1 MNTVDNGHSLLLLNW
16 QDAARLGSGV
26 AGGKGEQL
34 GRLARYGLPV
44 GDGCVITADAYRASM
59 GGVLQEVALR
69 ACALPEYA
77 QKRELDQLR
86 HRMLSQ
92 PLPQVLCAALDDLL
106 LGKDWQR
113 QALAVRSSAPGED
126 SAQASFAGIHRSVLN
141 VIGRDAL
148 VDAIRVVWTSLW
160 TPQAVAYR
168 ERIGMQHADA
178 AMAVVLMPMVAAKA
192 SGVVFTCDPRSGR
205 EDRMVI
211 SSVRGLGEALVSGLV
226 SGEDIVLGTDRLHE
240 RWAILERRPASA
252 KLALEPDVAGGV
264 RQRDLTQAEQS
275 AQVLD
280 DTQAVALGV
289 LAQDAANAL
298 NFTAPW
304 YDIEWVW
311 DGHRFHLVQARPIT
325 ARPWHTYPGLQGQV
339 STWTNGNSRDVL
351 PDVFNACD
359 VQCWMSGVN
368 LLLEAGLKAAGY
380 APLAAIQRCAL
391 FQGRAYYNAS
401 VVQWEAYDCIGMS
414 PQMMNNWLGG
424 HQPEIRVPTLTLRHK
439 LHHFARTLR
448 FLTREPALRRKG
460 LAESQRIFGDSK
472 EWRSTDLSTL
482 SDALLI
488 ERTTELAA
496 AIYRRNPGLSF
507 MQCAG
512 SSPLELVK
520 RLDRIFPDEGN
531 SLAAALIA
539 GGTPTVTAQQG
550 YDLLQLA
557 SLARKESH
565 VVHWLLTGHKGDLNC
580 LPVDSAF
587 HTAFANFLE
596 KYGHRGVYESY
607 TRTPRWREDPSYL
620 LASIAG
626 LLDAD
631 VQEIYGRQQQ
641 ARKNAWVRI
650 DTRTSFAERW
660 GIRILVRMAS
670 RDNRHREL
678 ARSSFTAVREC
689 ARLITL
695 EIGRRLV
702 ASGQLNE
709 SDEVFHLT
717 TTEQASALHGEFPR
731 EAIQARVADRICMAA
746 YWEDNPASDVVIEGD
761 NDVVGAPAAELHPW
775 KETDTWRGLAVGSG
789 YIQGRVRVVTHPSQH
804 ASLQRGEILVAPST
818 DPSWVPLF
826 LKAGGLILETGGYL
840 SHGAIVAREFGL
852 PAVVNLPGIMA
863 QLRNGDLVAV
873 DGQRGL
879 VVRLDTAN
887 G

>member
-1 MNTVDNGHSLLLLNW
+1 MNAADKAHGLLLLNW
-16 QDAARLGSGV
+16 QDAARLGASV
-26 AGGKGEQL
+26 AGGKGAQL

-59 GGVLQEVALR
+59 GGALQEVALR
-69 ACALPEYA
+69 ACALPESA
-77 QKRELDQLR
+77 QTGELDQLR
-86 HRMLSQ
+86 HWMLAQPLSQ
-92 PLPQVLCAALDDLL
+92 ALCAALGDLL
-106 LGKDWQR
+106 QGKDWQR

-126 SAQASFAGIHRSVLN
+126 SAQASFAGIHNSVLN

-148 VDAIRVVWTSLW
+148 ADAIRTVWASLW

-168 ERIGMQHADA
+168 ERIGMRHADA

-226 SGEDIVLGTDRLHE
+226 SGEDIVLGTDRLRE
-240 RWAILERRPASA
+240 SWAILERQPASA

-264 RQRDLTQAEQS
+264 KQRDLTQAEQS
-275 AQVLD
+275 VQVLD
-280 DTQAVALGV
+280 DTQALALGV

-298 NFTAPW
+298 SFTAPW

-325 ARPWHTYPGLQGQV
+325 ARPWHTYPGLLGQA
-339 STWTNGNSRDVL
+339 STWSNGNSRDVL
-351 PDVFNACD
+351 PHVFNACD
-359 VQCWMSGVN
+359 VQYWMSGVN
-368 LLLEAGLKAAGY
+368 LLLEAGFKAAGY
-380 APLAAIQRCAL
+380 APLAAVQRCAL
-391 FQGRAYYNAS
+391 FQGLAYYNAS

-439 LHHFARTLR
+439 LHHLARTLL

-460 LAESQRIFGDSK
+460 LAESQRIFGESK
-472 EWRSTDLSTL
+472 EWRNTDLSTL
-482 SDALLI
+482 SDAHLI
-488 ERTTELAA
+488 ECTTELAA
-496 AIYRRNPGLSF
+496 AIYLRNPGLSF

-520 RLDRIFPDEGN
+520 RLDRIFLDEGN

-539 GGTPTVTAQQG
+539 GGTPTITAQQG

-557 SLARKESH
+557 SLARKESQ
-565 VVHWLLTGHKGDLNC
+565 VVHWLLAGHEAGPEC
-580 LPVDSAF
+580 LPEGSAF
-587 HTAFANFLE
+587 RAAFAHFIE
-596 KYGHRGVYESY
+596 RYGHRGVYETY

-620 LASIAG
+620 LASVAG
-626 LLDAD
+626 LLDVDAQD
-631 VQEIYGRQQQ
+631 IHRRQQQ
-641 ARKNAWVRI
+641 ALETAWARVA
-650 DTRTSFAERW
+650 TRTSFAQRW
-660 GIRILVRMAS
+660 GIRVLVRMAS

-702 ASGQLNE
+702 ARGLLKESG
-709 SDEVFHLT
+709 EVFHLT
-717 TTEQASALHGEFPR
+717 ATEQDCALHRRLRR
-731 EAIQARVADRICMAA
+731 EAIQARIADRISMAA
-746 YWEDNPASDVVIEGD
+746 DWEANPASDVITEDG
-761 NDVVGAPAAELHPW
+761 NGSLHAPAPEFARANEV
-775 KETDTWRGLAVGSG
+775 DTWRGLAVGSG
-789 YIQGRVRVVTHPSQH
+789 YIQGKVRVVTHPSQH
-804 ASLQRGEILVAPST
+804 ANLQRGEILVAPST

-863 QLRNGDLVAV
+863 QLRNGDLVVV